1 MWALSAAPWGRV
13 AAAGARVGGGLIVAL
28 GGSCSEIR
36 FRPLNSEPGT
46 SREAERDQGEFT
58 RIGSS
63 QHEFLRVEVMG
74 RDSAG

>member
-36 FRPLNSEPGT
+36 FRPSNSEPGT